1 MAAVSALT
9 ETIDH
14 LRDEPWLRRLPAVLL
29 FVGVLGAWLMYT
41 PAGLLGKA
49 DAIAYA
55 VCHRIDLRSFHLG
68 ARPLPLCARCTGM
81 YLGAILGLAYFAVRG
96 RGRAGLFPPLPVMAV
111 LGVFTAAFGVDGLNS
126 YLHFFPNA
134 PHLYAPSNTLRPIT
148 GTLLGL
154 TLASLVYAGF
164 NQNAWRHWQQR
175 ATVPSLRAVLPLMA
189 LGGLIIGAVLSE
201 NDLILYPLALIS
213 AAGVLVL
220 LTAVYTTM
228 TLLVLRRENQAD
240 RWADLALP
248 LLLGLTLAVAQ
259 VGVIDFVRYL
269 ATGTWAGFS
278 L

>member
-1 MAAVSALT
+1 MSALT
-9 ETIDH
+9 KTTDH
-14 LRDEPWLRRLPAVLL
+14 LREEAWLRRLPMVLL

-49 DAIAYA
+49 DAIGYA

-68 ARPLPLCARCTGM
+68 DRPLPLCARCTGM
-81 YLGAILGLAYFAVRG
+81 YLGAILGMAYFALRG
-96 RGRAGLFPPLPVMAV
+96 RGRAGLFPPIPVLVV
-111 LGVFTAAFGVDGLNS
+111 LGAFTFAFGVDGVNS

-134 PHLYAPSNTLRPIT
+134 PHLYEPNNTLRLIT
-148 GTLLGL
+148 GTFLGL

-164 NQNAWRHWQQR
+164 NQNAWRHWQKQ
-175 ATVPSLRAVLPLMA
+175 APLPSLSAVVPLLV

-228 TLLVLRRENQAD
+228 TLLVLRRENRAE
-240 RWADLALP
+240 RWGELALP
-248 LLLGLTLAVAQ
+248 LMIGLTLAVAQ
-259 VGVIDFVRYL
+259 VGAIDFVRYL

>member
-1 MAAVSALT
+1 MAAVSAR
-9 ETIDH
+9 TIDH

-134 PHLYAPSNTLRPIT
+134 PHLYAPSNTLRLIT

-189 LGGLIIGAVLSE
+189 LGGLIM
-201 NDLILYPLALIS
+201 YPLALIS